1 MNNTTYD
8 FPVTQIYKTND
19 YNKFTNILGNR
30 DLKERNYRKLLNSM
44 KEKQLLIPILV
55 NEKFEIIDGMHRFE
69 SIKML
74 ELPLYYYIV
83 DGYNI
88 EDVKKANLVSCN
100 WGIDDYLN
108 MFVKLD
114 KLEYNKFQ
122 DLKSKFKISTSQ
134 MLDVISTIE
143 NKPFKS
149 LKFEFQDGSF
159 TFGNYLEILNF
170 FIALNDFKSFRH
182 YRTSPF
188 VKAFL
193 KLYVNGEYSHKFM
206 QDKLRR
212 LSSKLQQEFT
222 YSNYISL
229 LVNDI
234 YAYGSSKKINL
245 RYDSTNDIFYTQS

>member
-1 MNNTTYD
+1 MNNEIYD
-8 FPVTQIYKTND
+8 FPVTQIYKTNNYD
-19 YNKFTNILGNR
+19 KFTNILGNR

-69 SIKML
+69 SIKIL
-74 ELPLYYYIV
+74 KLPLYYYIV
-83 DGYNI
+83 EGYDI

-108 MFVKLD
+108 MFVKLN
-114 KLEYNKFQ
+114 KLEYNKFE
-122 DLKSKFKISTSQ
+122 DLKSQFKISTSQ

-143 NKPFKS
+143 NKSSKE

-159 TFGNYLEILNF
+159 GFGNYLEVLNF
-170 FIALNDFKSFRH
+170 FNALNDFKSFKH
-182 YRTSPF
+182 YRTRPF

-193 KLYVNGEYSHKFM
+193 RLYTNDGYSHKLM

-212 LSSKLQQEFT
+212 LSSKIEQKFT
-222 YSNYISL
+222 YSDYISL
-229 LVNDI
+229 LVNDVYI
-234 YAYGSSKKINL
+234 YGTSKLTL
-245 RYDSTNDIFYTQS
+245 RYDATNDVFYTQT

>member
-1 MNNTTYD
+1 MNKTTYD

-69 SIKML
+69 SVKTL
-74 ELPLYYYIV
+74 GLPVYYYIV
-83 DGYNI
+83 EGYNI

-100 WGIDDYLN
+100 WGIDDYLT
-108 MFVKLD
+108 MFIKLNKTD
-114 KLEYNKFQ
+114 YNKFQ
-122 DLKSKFKISTSQ
+122 DLKSKFKLSTSQ
-134 MLDVISTIE
+134 ILEVISVLE
-143 NKPFKS
+143 NKASKE

-159 TFGNYLEILNF
+159 EFGNYLEILNF
-170 FIALNDFKSFRH
+170 FNSLNDFKEFRY
-182 YRTSPF
+182 YRSRPF

-193 KLYVNGEYSHKFM
+193 KLYINSDYSHKIM
-206 QDKLRR
+206 QDRLRR
-212 LSSKLQQEFT
+212 LSSKLEKKFT
-222 YSNYISL
+222 YSDYLSL

-234 YAYGSSKKINL
+234 YAYGSSKIKL
-245 RYDSTNDIFYTQS
+245 RYDLTNDIFYSHN